1 MVASGVSRWEL
12 PSNRMAVNLA
22 VLRVRDYLNRE
33 SPHDARTCG
42 ISGSR
47 KYALSSPGERPGQD
61 LNLRGVTQRF
71 SRPPPYRARR
81 PGQRFILKTKARI
94 SVSDPRH
101 KIDARNRVG
110 HTTDS
115 MRVISGVIAPGLK
128 DFGFPEAR
136 GRRPRQR
143 RTSEPL

>member
-47 KYALSSPGERPGQD
+47 KYALASPGERPGQD
-61 LNLRGVTQRF
+61 LNLRGVTHRF
-71 SRPPPYRARR
+71 SRPAPYRTRR
-81 PGQRFILKTKARI
+81 PGQSFILKTKARI
-94 SVSDPRH
+94 RVPETAL
-101 KIDARNRVG
+101 ARERLSPESL
-110 HTTDS
+110 S
-115 MRVISGVIAPGLK
+115 MA
-128 DFGFPEAR
+128 
-136 GRRPRQR
+136 QCM
-143 RTSEPL
+143 